1 MIIGEKTKNLVKFVR
16 SELELTL
23 KKDIPLIAVNLND
36 RRQCDDD
43 RCLAVIRDEYVVHIP
58 FKAKMLQYALDHFPA
73 EHRRKRPECQRGKVL
88 PRRCLPT
95 VGTLNAK
102 RMVSP
107 PRNGV
112 IDDRHMENRPSFC
125 FVYLPGRQGGIWMEE
140 T

>member
-73 EHRRKRPECQRGKVL
+73 EYAGRDR
-88 PRRCLPT
+88 
-95 VGTLNAK
+95 NAK
-102 RMVSP
+102 GARYYP
-107 PRNGV
+107 
-112 IDDRHMENRPSFC
+112 DD
-125 FVYLPGRQGGIWMEE
+125 VYPQLGL
-140 T
+140 